1 MLVKHAW
8 GVTDDHRLVDD
19 GGVGQHNR
27 LFATFHEEIN
37 LIVRFETAHRHVATK
52 INEMLASDDNLGE
65 SGERTAWWV
74 NLIDD
79 WVLVVK
85 IGDGGR
91 VKTLIDL
98 NDEVDLTWL
107 LGGRSETLDLR
118 AGNSRGWDS
127 VLTESACDVT

>member
-1 MLVKHAW
+1 
-8 GVTDDHRLVDD
+8 
-19 GGVGQHNR
+19 
-27 LFATFHEEIN
+27 
-37 LIVRFETAHRHVATK
+37 
-52 INEMLASDDNLGE
+52 MLASDDNLGV

-79 WVLVVK
+79 WALVVQ

-107 LGGRSETLDLR
+107 LGGRSDTLDLR
-118 AGNSRGWDS
+118 AGNSPGWNGG
-127 VLTESACDVT
+127 VTESACDVT

>member
-1 MLVKHAW
+1 
-8 GVTDDHRLVDD
+8 
-19 GGVGQHNR
+19 
-27 LFATFHEEIN
+27 
-37 LIVRFETAHRHVATK
+37 LIVRFETAHRHVATE

-65 SGERTAWWV
+65 SGKRTAWWV

-107 LGGRSETLDLR
+107 LGGRSDTLHL
-118 AGNSRGWDS
+118 
-127 VLTESACDVT
+127 

>member
-1 MLVKHAW
+1 
-8 GVTDDHRLVDD
+8 
-19 GGVGQHNR
+19 
-27 LFATFHEEIN
+27 
-37 LIVRFETAHRHVATK
+37 
-52 INEMLASDDNLGE
+52 MLASDDNLGE

-127 VLTESACDVT
+127 SLTESACDIT

>member
-1 MLVKHAW
+1 
-8 GVTDDHRLVDD
+8 
-19 GGVGQHNR
+19 
-27 LFATFHEEIN
+27 
-37 LIVRFETAHRHVATK
+37 
-52 INEMLASDDNLGE
+52 MLASDDNLGV

-79 WVLVVK
+79 WVLVVQ

-107 LGGRSETLDLR
+107 LGGRSDTLDLR
-118 AGNSRGWDS
+118 AGDS
-127 VLTESACDVT
+127 SGLNGVVTESACDVS